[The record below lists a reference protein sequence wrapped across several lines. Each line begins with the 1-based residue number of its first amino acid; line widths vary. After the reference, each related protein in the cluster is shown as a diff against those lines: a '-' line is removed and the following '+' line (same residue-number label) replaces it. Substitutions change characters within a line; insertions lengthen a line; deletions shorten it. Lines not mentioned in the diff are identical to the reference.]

1 MAADRVANAAR
12 LRYFSTSMARLAAID
27 IGSNALRL
35 RIVEADPPVLG
46 PEGPRFSAFRD
57 VVVDRAPVRL
67 GHDVFTSGRIE
78 AGVIGAACEALRRF
92 RAAMDGA
99 KVDRYRAVATSAAR
113 EAQNGDLFVERAE
126 REAGVHVEVIEG
138 TEEARLVQLAVG
150 ERLDLRGRT
159 AVLVDIGGGSTELT
173 LLRGPLRSPP
183 DPTQP
188 VSTRGGGARGFATF
202 SRSLPLGTVRL
213 VETFLEGRGPID
225 AGHRSLLDEYVD
237 RTFAE
242 AVPEIEE
249 LTGGRVD
256 LLIGTG
262 GNIETLAD
270 LCPVPGAFAQGRAI
284 EVTAMEAL
292 LDELCARSVDE
303 RAGRYALRPDRADTI
318 VPAALILARV
328 AHAFGCDAIAAPGVG
343 LKEGVLV
350 DLARRHFVPED
361 FPAEAAALNDACLR
375 LGRRYHFDEAHGTL
389 VARLAVSIFDDLTAR
404 HRLGPRDRILF
415 HAAALLHD
423 VGDFV
428 RYEGHHKHS
437 YYLIHNSDIM
447 GMTAAERAIVA
458 NVARYHR
465 KSPPQLDHDNFR
477 ALSREDRAKVKA
489 MAAMLRV
496 ADALD
501 REHRG
506 KVTGV
511 AARVEGEALVLD
523 VTGSK
528 DRELEEWT
536 VRAKA
541 GLLKEAFGLDVRLAD
556 GGGKKTVST
565 PSPPAARPSST

>member
-1 MAADRVANAAR
+1 
-12 LRYFSTSMARLAAID
+12 MARLAAID

-35 RIVEADPPVLG
+35 RIVESDPPVIG
-46 PEGPRFSAFRD
+46 PDGAHFTPFRD
-57 VVVDRAPVRL
+57 VFVDRSPVRL
-67 GHDVFTSGRIE
+67 GHDVFTKGFIE
-78 AGVIGAACEALRRF
+78 PGVIGAACEALRRF
-92 RAAMDGA
+92 RAAMEGA

-138 TEEARLVQLAVG
+138 IEEARLVQLAVA

-173 LLRGPLRSPP
+173 LMSGVDAASSAADATPL
-183 DPTQP
+183 P
-188 VSTRGGGARGFATF
+188 VARLSVASIT
-202 SRSLPLGTVRL
+202 RSLPVGTVRL
-213 VETFLEGRGPID
+213 VEAFLEGRGPID
-225 AGHRSLLDEYVD
+225 AEHRSLLEEYVD
-237 RTFAE
+237 RVFAE
-242 AVPEIEE
+242 AVPEILE
-249 LTGGRVD
+249 LTAGKVD
-256 LLIGTG
+256 VLIGTG

-270 LCPVPGAFAQGRAI
+270 LCPVPGAFSEGRAI
-284 EVTAMEAL
+284 EVSAMEAL
-292 LDELCARSVDE
+292 LDELCKRSVDD
-303 RAGRYALRPDRADTI
+303 RAGRYGLRPDRADTI
-318 VPAALILARV
+318 VPAATILARV
-328 AHAFGCDAIAAPGVG
+328 ARAFTRTTISAPGVG

-389 VARLAVSIFDDLTAR
+389 VARFAVKLFDDLAAR
-404 HRLGPRDRILF
+404 HRLGPRDRILL

-437 YYLIHNSDIM
+437 FYLIANSDLM
-447 GMTAAERAIVA
+447 GVTLAERSIVA

-465 KSPPQLDHDNFR
+465 KSAPQLDHDNFR
-477 ALSREDRAKVKA
+477 ALSREDRGKVKA
-489 MAAMLRV
+489 MAAILRI

-506 KVTGV
+506 KVSDV
-511 AARVEGEALVLD
+511 AGRVEGEALILE
-523 VTGSK
+523 VTGAR

-541 GLLKEAFGLDVRLAD
+541 GLLKESFGLDVKLVD
-556 GGGKKTVST
+556 GGPKPSKRGSNPPVPTVRSGE
-565 PSPPAARPSST
+565 